1 MNAISFYNSER
12 FYDKTAAMKQ
22 SRNPETTFVF
32 LDKFLGALEND
43 EETLQIAKK
52 YFEEYALA
60 FD

>member
-1 MNAISFYNSER
+1 MIVFINFWNQISFYNSER

-43 EETLQIAKK
+43 QETL
-52 YFEEYALA
+52 
-60 FD
+60 